1 MLNEVKPLSYRE
13 RKMLDRARFLLISE
27 LAEAGG
33 KTSEDIESVIDSA
46 LAESMKGMKAKVEH

>member
-1 MLNEVKPLSYRE
+1 
-13 RKMLDRARFLLISE
+13 LISE